1 MSSLRFMPVLPEPLN
16 NYPSSSAAVQSGR
29 HGQFPALRRLM
40 KSSRAGLRHVIAA
53 PGAGL
58 RRRRAARPP
67 ADERSHFGP
76 NQLACGEQAR
86 DSISKSRHH
95 QVLRTW
101 GR

>member
-1 MSSLRFMPVLPEPLN
+1 MNRHRFMPVPRTPVN
-16 NYPSSSAAVQSGR
+16 SYASSSAALHSGR